1 MAVFSGNGSAGSPS
15 FTFSSDTN
23 LGMYRADADKLGFS
37 VNGSGR
43 MFLDSSGRL
52 LVGISTTTG
61 SGEELLIVRGAVSD
75 HDLAA
80 QISLRRGQAVIAA
93 NTDLGQ
99 INFQAANADYKGAW
113 IRARS
118 QAGWSVGSSH
128 PTYLQF
134 NTTESSSTTPTE
146 KVRISSTGELRVNNF
161 GSDGN
166 GYGLTVGHPSGGSGG
181 IRVTSNNNVFGPG
194 GSAGVITVRGLG
206 GGSST
211 SVIDTGISIN
221 QSIGKTLFVIASRN
235 TSSGTSTDSASYLVQ
250 FYQSGNNTPGVTFLH
265 GDSNFVTFGVSG
277 SNTLTVSGNSGNW
290 SIGCISSN

>member
-61 SGEELLIVRGAVSD
+61 SGEELLIVRGAVSN

-80 QISLRRGQAVIAA
+80 QISLRRGQAVVAA
-93 NTDLGQ
+93 GTDIGQ

-134 NTTESSSTTPTE
+134 NTTESGSATPTE
-146 KVRISSTGELRVNNF
+146 KVRITSTGELRVNNF

-166 GYGLTVGHPSGGSGG
+166 GYGLTVGQPTGGSGG
-181 IRVTSNNNVFGPG
+181 VRGISQNNLFGTA
-194 GSAGVITVRGLG
+194 GSAGYIIARGLG
-206 GGSST
+206 GGSGA

-221 QSIGKTLFVIASRN
+221 QSIGKTLFVVASRN
-235 TSSGTSTDSASYLVQ
+235 TSSGTSTDSAAYLVQ
-250 FYQSGNNTPGVTFLH
+250 FYQSGNNTPAVTFIA
-265 GDSNFVTFGVSG
+265 GDANFVTFGVSG
-277 SNTLTVSGNSGNW
+277 SNTLTVTGNSGNW
-290 SIGCISSN
+290 TIGCIST